1 MRVID
6 FLCQKAVVLDLQAR
20 DKKGAIGELVD
31 LLYKEKKVKDPEK
44 AIDAIIEREKLGTT
58 GIGQGVAIPHSR
70 TDSVNELVG
79 AFGISK
85 QGVDF
90 EALDGEPVRL
100 IFLLLTPKELAGQYL
115 RALARVSRLFKD
127 KFFRQALLDAK
138 SVDEVL
144 KIIRQEDEY

>member
-100 IFLLLTPKELAGQYL
+100 IFLLLTPKEFAGQYL